1 MTIAYQAST
10 TFESTVGTGGSTSSI
25 DTRGSGLIVVA
36 ILRYLVGTFTDSASN
51 TWTLINTTTSGFA
64 TLEWYYVIA
73 PITSAS
79 HTFTY
84 TNASDAVP
92 TIHAVSYTG
101 GGIVFDKKTFNS
113 ATATSIAP
121 GSLTPANN
129 NSLLV
134 AAHCHNLGELSV
146 VDEGYV
152 ERGDTQRVAGQH
164 MGGAYADLIQGV
176 AAAVSPTFTGTGSN
190 PRVAG
195 HAVFYQNI
203 TGRIPLIQDTGVVQQ
218 IQDPDFLEDVVY
230 ATATLSPDNT
240 IVRVDGARKEVQAS
254 TALITDAGDLTLTS
268 TTTMETSGAHTPIL
282 TILDSA
288 GSVSFSIVA
297 ALLSTANFGLGSGCL
312 PVLTSGTGNTAIGTN
327 AGNDLT
333 EASDCV
339 LIGSSAGAAITTGVS
354 NVFIGQAAGFDCVT
368 GEQNLA
374 IGDLA
379 LSNATGSRNTGLGQ
393 EAGVQIIAGLNNV
406 FVGRRTGHNAS
417 QGTGVND
424 TTVVGTN
431 SYSTGNN
438 AMALGAN
445 TNAAANQVVIG
456 DSGITE
462 TVLRSKVSII
472 SNSTEE
478 TSGSRTAAFEIIDSE
493 GAVAVEIMAGLE
505 ADENLFIGLN
515 SGLVVQTGAAHTAGV
530 RNVVIG
536 HTAGED
542 ITTATNNMLLGAR
555 AGKGISTG
563 GFHVLV
569 GTFAGQS
576 ITTGTACVGIGYAAL
591 LSTTGSA
598 NTCIG
603 QNGGRSVTSG
613 SNNTFIGN
621 NAGHTGQTGNV
632 SNSTG
637 IGNGVVTTATNQV
650 VIGNSSV
657 TLTNLK
663 GNVFTGTGAYET
675 LKSVAVTG
683 TKTLVAPCETL
694 VLGDATSGAFSVFLP
709 TAASMPDTP
718 ITVKK
723 VDASG
728 NAVTIDGNGSET
740 IDGATTKTLAA
751 QYDSMTVVSDGTTWH
766 ITAVI

>member
-254 TALITDAGDLTLTS
+254 TATIADTGAVTLNAVAS
-268 TTTMETSGAHTPIL
+268 LETSGTHLPVL
-282 TILDSA
+282 QSLDSA
-288 GSVSFSIVA
+288 GSVGFAVVAFTALSENVGWGAADTAANITTGVRNVAIGVTAAA
-297 ALLSTANFGLGSGCL
+297 ALTEGDNNLFIGSRAGQR
-312 PVLTSGTGNTAIGTN
+312 VTTGSFNVCIG
-327 AGNDLT
+327 AFSGNDLT
-333 EASDCV
+333 TQEANVCMGYASLLDGTGSFNTCMGQNSGRT
-339 LIGSSAGAAITTGVS
+339 LIAGA
-354 NVFIGQAAGFDCVT
+354 
-368 GEQNLA
+368 E
-374 IGDLA
+374 
-379 LSNATGSRNTGLGQ
+379 
-393 EAGVQIIAGLNNV
+393 
-406 FVGRRTGHNAS
+406 
-417 QGTGVND
+417 
-424 TTVVGTN
+424 
-431 SYSTGNN
+431 
-438 AMALGAN
+438 
-445 TNAAANQVVIG
+445 
-456 DSGITE
+456 
-462 TVLRSKVSII
+462 
-472 SNSTEE
+472 
-478 TSGSRTAAFEIIDSE
+478 
-493 GAVAVEIMAGLE
+493 
-505 ADENLFIGLN
+505 
-515 SGLVVQTGAAHTAGV
+515 
-530 RNVVIG
+530 
-536 HTAGED
+536 
-542 ITTATNNMLLGAR
+542 
-555 AGKGISTG
+555 
-563 GFHVLV
+563 
-569 GTFAGQS
+569 
-576 ITTGTACVGIGYAAL
+576 
-591 LSTTGSA
+591 
-598 NTCIG
+598 
-603 QNGGRSVTSG
+603 
-613 SNNTFIGN
+613 NTFMGY
-621 NAGHTGQTGNV
+621 NAGHTGQLATAT
-632 SNSTG
+632 NSIG
-637 IGNGVVTTATNQV
+637 IGNGVVTTKNNQ
-650 VIGNSSV
+650 IILGNTSNTE
-657 TLTNLK
+657 TLLR
-663 GNVFTGTGAYET
+663 GDVWTGDGAYET
-675 LKSVAVTG
+675 IKSVAVTG

-740 IDGATTKTLAA
+740 IDGATTKALAA
-751 QYDSMTVVSDGTTWH
+751 QYDSMTVVSDGTVWH
-766 ITAVI
+766 TITII